1 MHTSSVFPLM
11 CEGRLQGV
19 CSNGA
24 EVSIRLP
31 DGSRSFGSRQAWG
44 NCSPWPWS
52 TSPPPNSSLRPCYK
66 RQCKRC
72 TQLAHFFVI
81 TFLSGI
87 LVFNIFICAI
97 KDILLLACLFVMF
110 VTRPHATWQYI
121 WHFQYFF
128 FTYTVYRL
136 HKSGVSEWYISVM
149 KYVVFLYLYLFWLRA
164 KSHVNILNWYMVVST
179 YQQLNITVS
188 SGLILY

>member
-52 TSPPPNSSLRPCYK
+52 ISPPPPVCRQKPTPNSSLRPSYK

-81 TFLSGI
+81 TFLSDI
-87 LVFNIFICAI
+87 LVFNICICAI
-97 KDILLLACLFVMF
+97 KDILWLACLFVMF

-121 WHFQYFF
+121 WHFQYFSSCTL
-128 FTYTVYRL
+128 FTDYIKVVL
-136 HKSGVSEWYISVM
+136 VSDTFQLWNMLSFCICICSDCALKVM
-149 KYVVFLYLYLFWLRA
+149 
-164 KSHVNILNWYMVVST
+164 
-179 YQQLNITVS
+179 
-188 SGLILY
+188 